1 MKGHN
6 MKKLM
11 LAFILIFLAL
21 ISGCEKKTEDIK
33 IGVISELT
41 GPISAFGKR
50 AFNGIELATSE
61 INASGGING
70 RKINLI
76 VEDDQS
82 IPQKA
87 ATSAKKLIEI
97 NKVSVIVGMVGSGL
111 GMSVA
116 PIANE
121 SKIPLIACGVSTPK
135 YSTASDYT
143 FRIRGNSQKEIQ
155 ILAALAFNKYN
166 TRKLAILNVQN
177 EYGVSYKEVFKKSY
191 VELGGKVIIDESYQS
206 GSSDFRTQLTKI
218 KNSGEDGI
226 YLVAQGAENGY
237 ALKQMKELGIKAKIY
252 ATVGMEVPEAI
263 QTGGSA
269 LDGVLYTTT
278 GFDPTVDNELIR
290 KFNSNYKKKYGEN
303 SDLFSAEGYDALKIV
318 ANILTKGTTEPGEIK
333 EELYKLK
340 DFPGVTGSITFNQ
353 FGDPI
358 NRNIFLKTIKNNQY
372 IILEKNP

>member
-1 MKGHN
+1 
-6 MKKLM
+6 
-11 LAFILIFLAL
+11 
-21 ISGCEKKTEDIK
+21 
-33 IGVISELT
+33 
-41 GPISAFGKR
+41 
-50 AFNGIELATSE
+50 
-61 INASGGING
+61 
-70 RKINLI
+70 
-76 VEDDQS
+76 
-82 IPQKA
+82 
-87 ATSAKKLIEI
+87 
-97 NKVSVIVGMVGSGL
+97 
-111 GMSVA
+111 
-116 PIANE
+116 
-121 SKIPLIACGVSTPK
+121 
-135 YSTASDYT
+135 
-143 FRIRGNSQKEIQ
+143 
-155 ILAALAFNKYN
+155 LAFNKYN

-218 KNSGEDGI
+218 KNSGVDGI